1 MSQAAQFVEK
11 HRATLDKA
19 EAAAFDRGYWSLF
32 PEMPSPRVYGE
43 TAKDDGEA
51 AFKGYMNGHF
61 DLDVPGASG
70 KVGAEHS
77 PFGFDLCITYPKADI
92 DAALKAAEAARAGW
106 RRATALERAAVCV
119 EILERINKRSFEMAF
134 AVMHTTG
141 QAFMMA
147 FQAGGPHAQDRGLE
161 AVTYALMAQKQAPEG
176 EVVWEKPQGKNPP
189 LVMKKNFHIAPRGIA
204 VMIGCATFPTWNG
217 YPGLFASLATGNPV
231 IVKPHPNAILP
242 LALSVKIAREVIAEA
257 GFDPNLVIL
266 AADEASAPITKE
278 LCQRPEVKIIDFT
291 GSSAFGTWLEE
302 NCRQAQVYTEKA
314 GVNFV
319 IIESTDDFKG
329 MIRNLAFTLS
339 LYTGQMC
346 TTTQN
351 IFIPKDGI
359 DTDQGHK
366 SFDEV
371 AGALG
376 QGVAKFLSDPERAV
390 EVLGAVGSP
399 ATLERLASA
408 PKSGDVVLESQA
420 LKHPYL
426 GNAVVRT
433 PAIVKL
439 DKSMEKT
446 YCEECFGPVSY
457 VIPVDDGMDAIATA
471 KRTVMEHG
479 AITAGLYSTKP
490 EIVEAATEACID
502 AQVALSINLNG
513 GVFVNQTAAFSDFHA
528 TGGNPAANASLTD
541 YAFVANRFRI
551 VGVRVPG

>member
-1 MSQAAQFVEK
+1 MSKAAPFVEK
-11 HRATLDKA
+11 HSATLDKA
-19 EAAAFDRGYWSLF
+19 MDAAFARGYWSQY
-32 PEMPSPRVYGE
+32 PEQASGKVYGE
-43 TAKDDGEA
+43 TAKADGEA
-51 AFKGYMNGHF
+51 AFKAAMNTPF
-61 DLDVPGASG
+61 ALDVPGASG
-70 KVGAEHS
+70 TVGAEHS
-77 PFGFDLCITYPKADI
+77 PFGFNLGITYPKTTI
-92 DAALKAAEAARAGW
+92 DGALAAAEAARKGW
-106 RRATALERAAVCV
+106 RQASALERAAVCI
-119 EILERINKRSFEMAF
+119 EILDRINKRSFEMAF

-161 AVTYALMAQKQAPEG
+161 AVTYAYLAQKQAPAD
-176 EVVWEKPQGKNPP
+176 EVIWEKPQGKNPP
-189 LVMKKNFHIAPRGIA
+189 IVMKKRFHIAPRGIS
-204 VMIGCATFPTWNG
+204 VMVGCATFPTWNG
-217 YPGLFASLATGNPV
+217 YPGMFASLATGNPV

-242 LALSVKIAREVIAEA
+242 LALSVKIAREVLTEA

-266 AADEASAPITKE
+266 AADDSNAPITKD

-291 GSSAFGTWLEE
+291 GSSAFGNWLED

-351 IFIPKDGI
+351 IFIPKNGI
-359 DTDQGHK
+359 DTDQGPK
-366 SFDEV
+366 TFAEV
-371 AGALG
+371 SQALAD
-376 QGVAKFLSDPERAV
+376 GVSKFLSDPERAV

-420 LKHPYL
+420 LQHPYL

-439 DKSMEKT
+439 DKSMEKV

-457 VIPVDDGMDAIATA
+457 VIPVDDGTDAIETA
-471 KRTVMEHG
+471 KRTVMQHG

-490 EIVEAATEACID
+490 EVIEAATEACID
-502 AQVALSINLNG
+502 AQVALSINLTG
-513 GVFVNQTAAFSDFHA
+513 AVFVNQTAAFSDFHA

-551 VGVRVPG
+551 VGVRM